1 MNRNETSQIVQMA
14 LELVLPFSFGF
25 LIALL
30 FLRELNPSVDKLN
43 WFFGTSIGALVSLL
57 GLIGLV
63 ITFRMQYIREQ
74 IRDVQNAVLKYSKE
88 GLCWVFAG
96 FDFDEITRRMD
107 WLFSQAYKTHEEELK
122 ADKNPED
129 IEYDQANLEAYRNE
143 KIRFKEMLKT
153 YTDLENERK
162 GMYHMMVP
170 PIVLVVGTTI
180 VSIFGLTFG
189 DIISS
194 KGIYGSAFFV
204 GAVAL
209 LIWLVVRVGI
219 FLITMIFKERKIR
232 VYVTVDVADEK
243 K

>member
-1 MNRNETSQIVQMA
+1 M
-14 LELVLPFSFGF
+14 VLPFSFGF
-25 LIALL
+25 IIALL
-30 FLRELNPSVDKLN
+30 FLKELTPSVEKLN

-74 IRDVQNAVLKYSKE
+74 IRDVQNAILKYSKD

-96 FDFDEITRRMD
+96 FDLDEITRRMD
-107 WLFSQAYKTHEEELK
+107 WLFSQAVKVHEKELK
-122 ADKNPED
+122 SDKNPED
-129 IEYDQANLEAYRNE
+129 IVYDQANLDAYRNE
-143 KIRFKEMLKT
+143 KIRFGQMLKT

-162 GMYHMMVP
+162 GMYHMIIP
-170 PIVLVVGTTI
+170 PIVLTVATTI
-180 VSIFGLTFG
+180 VSIFGLIFG

-194 KGIYGSAFFV
+194 KGSYGSAFFV

-232 VYVTVDVADEK
+232 VYVTVDVADK
-243 K
+243 KSNEEHQ